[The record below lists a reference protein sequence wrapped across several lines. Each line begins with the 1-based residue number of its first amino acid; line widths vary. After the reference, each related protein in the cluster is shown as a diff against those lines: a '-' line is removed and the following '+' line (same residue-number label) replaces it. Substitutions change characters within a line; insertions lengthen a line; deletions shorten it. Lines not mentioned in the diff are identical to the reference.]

1 MYAFRTTELGA
12 ERQIVIDRLA
22 SGRTVDELM
31 RVLVALKPGASSIE
45 ALRQLSPEAGIEVL
59 AALRGGSRPTPA
71 AAGRRPGLF
80 AAFRPYRPA

>member
-1 MYAFRTTELGA
+1 MYAFRTTEIGA

-31 RVLVALKPGASSIE
+31 RVLVTLKPGASSIE

-59 AALRGGSRPTPA
+59 AALRGGTRSPSA
-71 AAGRRPGLF
+71 VGARPGLF